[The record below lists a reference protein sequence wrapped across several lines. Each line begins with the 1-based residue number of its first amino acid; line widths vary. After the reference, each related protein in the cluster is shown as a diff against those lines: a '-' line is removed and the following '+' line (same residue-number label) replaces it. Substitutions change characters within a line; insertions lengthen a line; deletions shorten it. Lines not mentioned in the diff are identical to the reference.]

1 MDLYEPA
8 KVALEYLVPR
18 MPKKSIIIFDELN
31 NEYYKGETTAVREFF
46 DLNGLEIK
54 RLSFDA
60 SLSYT
65 VI

>member
-1 MDLYEPA
+1 
-8 KVALEYLVPR
+8 

-31 NEYYKGETTAVREFF
+31 NEYYKGETTAAKEYF
-46 DLNGLEIK
+46 DLNGLVIK